1 MTVNKMD
8 ALVYLIDDE
17 FSVRDSLTLVLESAG
32 LRVKSFESAEDF
44 LKNYNNEYPSCLI
57 LDVKMPC
64 MSGLELQEELLKR
77 NISIPIIFISG
88 HAGISQSAK
97 AFRAGA
103 VDFLEKPFDHEVLLA
118 RITEVIQKNI
128 EYRWRL
134 NVHFELAN
142 RHYCL
147 TEREREVLTLISE
160 GSSNKEAANLLGIS
174 SRTVEAHRAR
184 IMKKMEVDSFVD
196 LVMLTHFNILNE
208 RG

>member
-1 MTVNKMD
+1 MD

-17 FSVRDSLTLVLESAG
+17 FSVRDSLTLVLESGG

-44 LKNYNNEYPSCLI
+44 LKHYNNEYPSCLI

-134 NVHFELAN
+134 KVHFELEN

-184 IMKKMEVDSFVD
+184 IMKKMEVDNFVD

>member
-1 MTVNKMD
+1 MD

-17 FSVRDSLTLVLESAG
+17 FSVRDSLTLVLESGG

-134 NVHFELAN
+134 KVHFELEN

-184 IMKKMEVDSFVD
+184 IMKKMEVDNFVD

>member
-1 MTVNKMD
+1 MD

-64 MSGLELQEELLKR
+64 MSGLELQEALLKR

-160 GSSNKEAANLLGIS
+160 GSSNKEAANLLSIS

>member
-1 MTVNKMD
+1 MKRQNTV
-8 ALVYLIDDE
+8 
-17 FSVRDSLTLVLESAG
+17 
-32 LRVKSFESAEDF
+32 
-44 LKNYNNEYPSCLI
+44 LI
-57 LDVKMPC
+57 LC
-64 MSGLELQEELLKR
+64 LLL
-77 NISIPIIFISG
+77 NIAQYNLWQYIQHNFFYISESVQYLLIG
-88 HAGISQSAK
+88 TVMYNMA
-97 AFRAGA
+97 AF
-103 VDFLEKPFDHEVLLA
+103 
-118 RITEVIQKNI
+118 IQKNI

-196 LVMLTHFNILNE
+196 LVMLRHFNILNE

>member
-1 MTVNKMD
+1 MD

-88 HAGISQSAK
+88 HAGIAQSAK

-160 GSSNKEAANLLGIS
+160 GSLNKEAANLLGIS

>member
-1 MTVNKMD
+1 MD

-44 LKNYNNEYPSCLI
+44 LKHYNNEYPSCLI

-88 HAGISQSAK
+88 HAGIAQSAK

>member
-1 MTVNKMD
+1 MD

-88 HAGISQSAK
+88 YAGISQSAK

-160 GSSNKEAANLLGIS
+160 GSSNKEAANLLSIS

>member
-1 MTVNKMD
+1 MD

-17 FSVRDSLTLVLESAG
+17 FSVRDSLILVLESAG

-64 MSGLELQEELLKR
+64 MSGLELQEALLKR

-196 LVMLTHFNILNE
+196 LVMLRHFNILNE

>member
-1 MTVNKMD
+1 MD

-17 FSVRDSLTLVLESAG
+17 FSVRDSLTLVLETGG
-32 LRVKSFESAEDF
+32 LKVKSFESAEDF

>member
-1 MTVNKMD
+1 MD

-17 FSVRDSLTLVLESAG
+17 FSVRDSLTLVLESVG

-64 MSGLELQEELLKR
+64 MSGLELQEALLKR

>member
-1 MTVNKMD
+1 MD

-17 FSVRDSLTLVLESAG
+17 FSVRDSLTLVLESVG

-64 MSGLELQEELLKR
+64 MSGLELQEALLKR

-208 RG
+208 RA

>member
-1 MTVNKMD
+1 MD

-17 FSVRDSLTLVLESAG
+17 FSVRDSLTLVLESGG

-44 LKNYNNEYPSCLI
+44 LKHYNNEYPSCLI

-134 NVHFELAN
+134 KVHFELEN

>member
-1 MTVNKMD
+1 MD

-17 FSVRDSLTLVLESAG
+17 FSVRDSLTLVLESGG

-128 EYRWRL
+128 DYRWRL

-196 LVMLTHFNILNE
+196 LRVSHILCK
-208 RG
+208 

>member
-1 MTVNKMD
+1 MD

-64 MSGLELQEELLKR
+64 MSGLELQEALLKR

-103 VDFLEKPFDHEVLLA
+103 VDFLEKPFDHQVLLA

-128 EYRWRL
+128 DYRWRL

>member
-1 MTVNKMD
+1 MD

-17 FSVRDSLTLVLESAG
+17 FSVRDSLTLVLESGG

-64 MSGLELQEELLKR
+64 MSGLELQEALLKR

-134 NVHFELAN
+134 KVHFELAN

>member
-1 MTVNKMD
+1 MD

-17 FSVRDSLTLVLESAG
+17 FSVRDSLTLVLESGG

-64 MSGLELQEELLKR
+64 MSGLELQEELLKI

>member
-1 MTVNKMD
+1 MD

-134 NVHFELAN
+134 KVHFELEN

>member
-17 FSVRDSLTLVLESAG
+17 FSVRDSLTLVLESGG

-64 MSGLELQEELLKR
+64 MSGLELQEELLKI

>member
-1 MTVNKMD
+1 MD

-17 FSVRDSLTLVLESAG
+17 FSVRDSLTLVLESVG

-77 NISIPIIFISG
+77 NVSIPIIFISG

>member
-1 MTVNKMD
+1 MD

-17 FSVRDSLTLVLESAG
+17 FSVRDSLTLVLESGG

-57 LDVKMPC
+57 LDVKMHC

>member
-1 MTVNKMD
+1 MD

-17 FSVRDSLTLVLESAG
+17 FSVRDSLTLVLESGG

-64 MSGLELQEELLKR
+64 MSGLELQEALLKR

>member
-1 MTVNKMD
+1 MD

-134 NVHFELAN
+134 KVHFELAN

>member
-1 MTVNKMD
+1 MD

-88 HAGISQSAK
+88 HAGIAQSAK

-134 NVHFELAN
+134 KVHFELAN

>member
-1 MTVNKMD
+1 MD
-8 ALVYLIDDE
+8 TLVYLIDDE
-17 FSVRDSLTLVLESAG
+17 FSVRDSLTLVLETGG

>member
-1 MTVNKMD
+1 MD

-17 FSVRDSLTLVLESAG
+17 FSVRDSLTLVLESGG

-103 VDFLEKPFDHEVLLA
+103 VDFFEKPFDHEVLLA

-134 NVHFELAN
+134 KVHFELEN

>member
-1 MTVNKMD
+1 MD

-17 FSVRDSLTLVLESAG
+17 FSVRDSLTLVLESVG

>member
-1 MTVNKMD
+1 MD

-17 FSVRDSLTLVLESAG
+17 FSVRDSLTLVLESVG

-103 VDFLEKPFDHEVLLA
+103 VDFFEKPFDHEVLLA

-134 NVHFELAN
+134 KVHFELEN

>member
-1 MTVNKMD
+1 MD

-17 FSVRDSLTLVLESAG
+17 FSVRDSLTLVLETGG

>member
-1 MTVNKMD
+1 MD

-64 MSGLELQEELLKR
+64 MSGLELQEALLKR

-134 NVHFELAN
+134 NVHFKLAN

>member
-1 MTVNKMD
+1 MD

-17 FSVRDSLTLVLESAG
+17 FSVRDSLTLVLESGG
-32 LRVKSFESAEDF
+32 LRVKSFELAEDF

-134 NVHFELAN
+134 KVHFELSN

>member
-1 MTVNKMD
+1 MD

-17 FSVRDSLTLVLESAG
+17 FSVRDSLTLVLESGG

-142 RHYCL
+142 PHYCL

>member
-1 MTVNKMD
+1 MD

-17 FSVRDSLTLVLESAG
+17 FSVRDSLTLVLESGG

-118 RITEVIQKNI
+118 SITEVIQKNI

>member
-1 MTVNKMD
+1 MD

-64 MSGLELQEELLKR
+64 MSGLELQEALLKR

-142 RHYCL
+142 RDYCL

>member
-1 MTVNKMD
+1 MD

-17 FSVRDSLTLVLESAG
+17 FSVRDSLTLVLESGG

-64 MSGLELQEELLKR
+64 MSGLELQEALLKR

-103 VDFLEKPFDHEVLLA
+103 VDFFEKPFDHEVLLA

>member
-1 MTVNKMD
+1 MD

-88 HAGISQSAK
+88 HAGIAQSAK

>member
-1 MTVNKMD
+1 MD

-17 FSVRDSLTLVLESAG
+17 FSVRDSLTLVLESG
-32 LRVKSFESAEDF
+32 GVRVKSFESAEDF

>member
-1 MTVNKMD
+1 MD

-17 FSVRDSLTLVLESAG
+17 FSVRDSLTLVLESGG

-134 NVHFELAN
+134 KVHFELAN

>member
-1 MTVNKMD
+1 MD

-17 FSVRDSLTLVLESAG
+17 FSVRDSLTLVLESGG

-103 VDFLEKPFDHEVLLA
+103 VDFLKNRLITKCYWPVL
-118 RITEVIQKNI
+118 QKL
-128 EYRWRL
+128 Y
-134 NVHFELAN
+134 
-142 RHYCL
+142 
-147 TEREREVLTLISE
+147 
-160 GSSNKEAANLLGIS
+160 
-174 SRTVEAHRAR
+174 
-184 IMKKMEVDSFVD
+184 KK
-196 LVMLTHFNILNE
+196 ILNT
-208 RG
+208 GGVLKFILN

>member
-17 FSVRDSLTLVLESAG
+17 FSVRDSLTLVLESGG

>member
-1 MTVNKMD
+1 MD

-64 MSGLELQEELLKR
+64 MSGLELQGELLKR